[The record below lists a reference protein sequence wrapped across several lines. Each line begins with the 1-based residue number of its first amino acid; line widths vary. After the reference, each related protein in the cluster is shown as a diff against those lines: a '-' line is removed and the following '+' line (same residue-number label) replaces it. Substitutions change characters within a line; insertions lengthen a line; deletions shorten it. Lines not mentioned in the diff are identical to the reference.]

1 MLCCNTQLLVLLRY
15 GLEHNPTNSDL
26 LNGLGFYHIFSP
38 ILKELIMYYN
48 KACEAEQDMTLYRQ
62 LAQDFHINCSSSGY
76 EAFYALDQK
85 LSENDPKKAVL
96 KDLISEWNEESISF

>member
-1 MLCCNTQLLVLLRY
+1 MIFDDDTD
-15 GLEHNPTNSDL
+15 EHEQFREKSQE
-26 LNGLGFYHIFSP
+26 GSLGFYHVFSP
-38 ILKELIMYYN
+38 ILKELIMYYS

-96 KDLISEWNEESISF
+96 KDLISEWNEESVSF